1 MPGCPGR
8 RDVPA
13 WGPGWGRRGTPAPTD
28 RVLPCHVS
36 SLVATDASGAL
47 RTPSCHYCPRP
58 AARSAVRD
66 DARGCHHYAPMTDR
80 GARTSGDRS
89 ESAPGAKSGQ
99 VTENRAPGATPK
111 RSGPP
116 SGTRVGAAETA
127 APKAARRDGRPP
139 PPEPAPTAPS
149 RTGWAVAG
157 GVFLLTVAYL
167 PNLSYS
173 SIAPETA
180 VLMVLRAAGLPLL
193 VARALAL
200 VPAQNAAQ
208 RWAAWCGIGFV
219 AVGGLSVA
227 WSAAPALS
235 LVGPFQQPTGWAFM
249 VAVAGCWALG
259 TGLGDPERRL
269 VETALIAGAIVNAVV
284 AILQVLVGLGPLDL
298 PSYGGQ
304 ATGTFGNPVFL
315 GALLAGAVALVGP
328 RFVSDPV
335 RYGVI
340 TALLGLGLGMC
351 GERLPALLT
360 LVVIRWMVWRGWRQR
375 DSSGAGAQVWKRV
388 LLFGIL
394 AIGSVV
400 AGSLVT
406 ALRNAGGVLNQTA
419 ASTASETFG
428 QRASVWAVGLRAVA
442 AHPLLG
448 AGPGQFLVATSKLYS
463 ESFTR
468 TVGGIYFLTAH
479 NFIIEYAATIGV

>member
-1 MPGCPGR
+1 
-8 RDVPA
+8 
-13 WGPGWGRRGTPAPTD
+13 
-28 RVLPCHVS
+28 
-36 SLVATDASGAL
+36 
-47 RTPSCHYCPRP
+47 
-58 AARSAVRD
+58 
-66 DARGCHHYAPMTDR
+66 
-80 GARTSGDRS
+80 
-89 ESAPGAKSGQ
+89 
-99 VTENRAPGATPK
+99 
-111 RSGPP
+111 
-116 SGTRVGAAETA
+116 
-127 APKAARRDGRPP
+127 
-139 PPEPAPTAPS
+139 
-149 RTGWAVAG
+149 VAG

-180 VLMVLRAAGLPLL
+180 VLMVLGAAGLPLL

-360 LVVIRWMVWRGWRQR
+360 LVVIGWMVWRGWRQR

-463 ESFTR
+463 E
-468 TVGGIYFLTAH
+468 
-479 NFIIEYAATIGV
+479 